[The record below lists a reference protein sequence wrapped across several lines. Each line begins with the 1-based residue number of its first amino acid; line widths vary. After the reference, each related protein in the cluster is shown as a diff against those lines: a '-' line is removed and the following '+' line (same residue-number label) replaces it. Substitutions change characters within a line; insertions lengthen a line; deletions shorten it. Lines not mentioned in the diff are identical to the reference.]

1 LIISGTEGLIVSYA
15 RCCSPIPGDH
25 IVGHLSAGR
34 GIVVHRDGC
43 SNVKDIRHNHDKCM
57 PLDWADE
64 VEGEFLAELRLQ
76 LENRRGMLAL
86 LASRINALGANIDK
100 ITTGESDSQFTTM
113 FLSVAVNDRI
123 HLARM
128 IKHIRAIQ
136 GAVKVLR
143 VKQ

>member
-1 LIISGTEGLIVSYA
+1 
-15 RCCSPIPGDH
+15 
-25 IVGHLSAGR
+25 
-34 GIVVHRDGC
+34 
-43 SNVKDIRHNHDKCM
+43 
-57 PLDWADE
+57 